1 MDNQIRIKE
10 LSSQLV
16 PLEKRFNML
25 YKRFDAGTALSDEF
39 SRRYTKSTNSKEKME
54 LLKEQSLARD
64 KNTNTLRLLNWARED
79 IKKVESS
86 IARIKR
92 EEEYGEEDENLAEIS
107 SYY

>member
-1 MDNQIRIKE
+1 
-10 LSSQLV
+10 
-16 PLEKRFNML
+16 ML
-25 YKRFDAGTALSDEF
+25 YKRFDAGTALSDEL
-39 SRRYTKSTNSKEKME
+39 SRRYTKSTNSKEKMQ

-64 KNTNTLRLLNWARED
+64 ENTNTLRLLNWARED